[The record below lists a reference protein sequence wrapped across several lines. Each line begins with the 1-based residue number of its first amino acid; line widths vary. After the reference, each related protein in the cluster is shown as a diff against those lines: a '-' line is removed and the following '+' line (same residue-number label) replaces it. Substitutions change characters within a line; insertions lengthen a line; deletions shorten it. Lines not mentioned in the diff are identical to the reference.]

1 MTSNTVQ
8 DETPC
13 IGILFHEARSLLDHI
28 ARLATAIEGGRA

>member
-8 DETPC
+8 DEKPC

>member
-1 MTSNTVQ
+1 MISNTAQ

-28 ARLATAIEGGRA
+28 ARLSAAIEGGRA